1 MRDFIDLRSDTVT
14 QPTKSMREAM
24 YKADVGDDILGEDL
38 TVKKLESMSAEILGK
53 ESALFVT
60 SGTMGNQLAVMALAN
75 RGEEVLIGDSSHIFN
90 LEVGGMAALSQVQTR
105 SFPIPEGVYDLNLL
119 EEHIQSA
126 AIQTPKTALICLEN
140 TNNLNAGM
148 VVPQDNLDN
157 VYQLAK
163 DKGVFVHMDGAR
175 IFNASVKTGLPV
187 SRIVNGADTVMF
199 ALTKGLAAP
208 FGAILAGNKEIIDK
222 ARWLKQRIGGGYR
235 QAGFL
240 AAPGIVA
247 LETMI
252 SRLEEDHENA
262 LYLGNELSKIEG
274 LVVDTGRIHTNIV
287 VANLKDLPL
296 EIDEFIQELINVNIK
311 VKKISKSSF
320 RMVTHFGI
328 TRHELEITANSIR
341 DILSNKIM

>member
-1 MRDFIDLRSDTVT
+1 MNKFIDLRSDTVT

-24 YKADVGDDILGEDL
+24 FNAEVGDDILGEDT

-90 LEVGGMAALSQVQTR
+90 LEVGGLAALSQVQTR
-105 SFPIPEGVYDLNLL
+105 SFSIPEGVYDLNHI

-126 AIQTPKTALICLEN
+126 AIQTPRTALICLEN

-163 DKGVFVHMDGAR
+163 DKGIYVHMDGAR
-175 IFNASVKTGLPV
+175 IFNASIKTGIPV

-252 SRLEEDHENA
+252 SRLEEDHDNA
-262 LYLGNELSKIEG
+262 LYLGKALSEIDG
-274 LVVDTGRIHTNIV
+274 LYVDINRIHTNIV
-287 VANLKDLPL
+287 VATLKGHPL
-296 EIDEFIQELINVNIK
+296 EIDDFIQDLMNVNIK

-328 TRHELEITANSIR
+328 TRNELETVVNSIR
-341 DILSNKIM
+341 DIISNKVM